1 MASEEEDV
9 PSNKITPLYPPKQRM
24 FSPEWAR
31 EGTWLWSKT
40 SMQVAISPSGG
51 KIPRYTSGDPARAQ
65 FSLKTRNYFGNKL
78 SGTFGSFFFFSP
90 AALMMCRVRAAI
102 ERYVPLNWNSKRTQ
116 QPIAFQ

>member
-78 SGTFGSFFFFSP
+78 SGTFGSFFFFFP
-90 AALMMCRVRAAI
+90 HRFDD
-102 ERYVPLNWNSKRTQ
+102 VPGTRRH
-116 QPIAFQ
+116 